1 MQTVGNLVVFFIGG
15 KRCAMRLS
23 AVERVVRAVAVT
35 PVTAASEAFIG
46 VVSMPGRVI
55 PVVDLRFRLGLPRK
69 DIALSDRFIITRA
82 NRSALI
88 VIADDVVGVVEY
100 EPGEL
105 VPVRRIFPRA
115 ASIDGVVCFT
125 DGLSYIHNLDSFL
138 ALDAGEALL
147 SAAPDACE
155 V

>member
-15 KRCAMRLS
+15 KRCAVRLS
-23 AVERVVRAVAVT
+23 AVERVLRAVAIT
-35 PVTAASEAFIG
+35 PVTEAREAVIG
-46 VVSMPGRVI
+46 VVAMPGRVI

-69 DIALSDRFIITRA
+69 NIALSDRFIVARA
-82 NRSALI
+82 NCSSLI
-88 VIADDVVGVVEY
+88 VIADAVVGVIEY

-105 VPVRRIFPRA
+105 VPVRRIFPKA

-138 ALDAGEALL
+138 ALDVGGALL
-147 SAAPDACE
+147 SMAPNACE